1 AGRAADRAA
10 VRVHLMGSGR
20 GAYPAVPPL
29 FGVDRLSSGPNPAP
43 NDGRGRR
50 TRRRRAVVAADGGST
65 CRSEAPLTG
74 PTLFLA
80 RAGTHRT
87 LRTTRATSPLRDLP
101 GLSAA
106 DPDSL
111 TFPGTGTA
119 PGKIGRAHV

>member
-1 AGRAADRAA
+1 LPSFPTRR
-10 VRVHLMGSGR
+10 
-20 GAYPAVPPL
+20 
-29 FGVDRLSSGPNPAP
+29 SS
-43 NDGRGRR
+43 DL

-111 TFPGTGTA
+111 TFPGTETA
-119 PGKIGRAHV
+119 PGNDVKRTNDQHRRFTSGAGVSYYSRWRDHSRGA